1 MFKVDDIVVLTQDA
15 EGKDSYSLEDL
26 FVPKGSSGTV
36 LLAGK
41 DSVVEVEFVTEEG
54 DVSILV
60 VPEDILEPWHGAG
73 V

>member
-1 MFKVDDIVVLTQDA
+1 MFKVDDIVVLTQDT

-26 FVPKGSSGTV
+26 FVPKGSSGTI

-41 DSVVEVEFVTEEG
+41 GNIVEVEFVTEEG
-54 DVSILV
+54 DVSVLV
-60 VPEDILEPWHGAG
+60 VPEDILEPWRGEG